1 MKMPSWLRSSGSSSR
16 RFLPLKI
23 TSPSVTSYLG
33 LPTRTLERV
42 DLPEPLGPMS
52 TCTSPSRMV
61 RSMPRSIS
69 LPSTEA
75 WRLRISNMKTVAVG
89 GEKWDERLASTER
102 RAARTKVPALSS
114 AVCRSELKDCAL
126 SGKQRGDAKEMS
138 HALHTSAKIL
148 FFFRR
153 ANFFHPAFS
162 TLARR
167 DFAPTWKPPPTSPE
181 LTRENGGLSAE
192 NGEFFAESSQFFER
206 LAGRR
211 KRDKAE
217 NESKYK
223 YSLQRSAS
231 FSALSDCTRI
241 SSG

>member
-1 MKMPSWLRSSGSSSR
+1 
-16 RFLPLKI
+16 
-23 TSPSVTSYLG
+23 
-33 LPTRTLERV
+33 
-42 DLPEPLGPMS
+42 
-52 TCTSPSRMV
+52 
-61 RSMPRSIS
+61 
-69 LPSTEA
+69 
-75 WRLRISNMKTVAVG
+75 MKTVAVG

-102 RAARTKVPALSS
+102 RAARAKEPALSP
-114 AVCRSELKDCAL
+114 AVCRSELKVCAL

-162 TLARR
+162 TVARR
-167 DFAPTWKPPPTSPE
+167 DFAPTWKPRPTSPE

-192 NGEFFAESSQFFER
+192 NGEFFTESSQFFER

-211 KRDKAE
+211 KRDEAE
-217 NESKYK
+217 NESKCK
-223 YSLQRSAS
+223 YSLQRSVS
-231 FSALSDCTRI
+231 FSDLSDSTRI

>member
-1 MKMPSWLRSSGSSSR
+1 MKGWRRRSNAR
-16 RFLPLKI
+16 YTPK
-23 TSPSVTSYLG
+23 
-33 LPTRTLERV
+33 
-42 DLPEPLGPMS
+42 
-52 TCTSPSRMV
+52 V
-61 RSMPRSIS
+61 R
-69 LPSTEA
+69 
-75 WRLRISNMKTVAVG
+75 
-89 GEKWDERLASTER
+89 
-102 RAARTKVPALSS
+102 ALSPV
-114 AVCRSELKDCAL
+114 VCRRELKDCATH
-126 SGKQRGDAKEMS
+126 GEQRSDSKEMS

-217 NESKYK
+217 NESKCK
-223 YSLQRSAS
+223 YSLQHSVS